1 MENQIVLSMANVLT
15 ILGGFGLLFGWFYKL
30 LSKKFDGIDRRFDG
44 IDRKF
49 EGVDKKFEGVDKK
62 FDKIDGD
69 IKDLKSQ
76 LNIFEKN
83 TEHRLTVLE
92 MEAKSTNQRLSTI
105 EGYLVPKKVFHFE
118 EPREEEPPREN

>member
-30 LSKKFDGIDRRFDG
+30 LSKKFDV
-44 IDRKF
+44 
-49 EGVDKKFEGVDKK
+49 VDKKFEGVDKK

-92 MEAKSTNQRLSTI
+92 MEAKSTNQRLTDFQGQVNQRLSTI

-118 EPREEEPPREN
+118 EPDSEDEPLKEN